1 MIIESIIENIISEML
16 SEASF
21 SETDIPPHFF
31 VVLPLETAIKNGLK
45 DGLLRNFKNY
55 GITDDKRAVA
65 EFVSRRKNAI
75 IILPGKET
83 VESNN
88 ITRFM
93 YDNLDY
99 WLSGDLKNY
108 LRLIGHLD
116 AETREESTQFR
127 FHLMMEIVLGQGID
141 SLILGFT
148 RDEIRA
154 AVDSI
159 VPDKIRNAS
168 HFINLTK
175 KIIKKLNP
183 ESKITF
189 GDIKNMIETIVMRVA
204 RTYSI
209 EGEWMI
215 NSEDLIIP
223 NRSKIIVAATAGE
236 PIFEIE
242 DIEIEDIIKELKS
255 RYSTA
260 VMVPYDFLVKTL
272 TNTWKGGVYFM
283 PSRGGKVPTHQ
294 RRKNKS

>member
-1 MIIESIIENIISEML
+1 MKKMIIESIIENIVSEIL
-16 SEASF
+16 NEASF

-45 DGLLRNFKNY
+45 DGILRNFKNY
-55 GITDDKRAVA
+55 GLTDDKRAMAV
-65 EFVSRRKNAI
+65 FVSRRKNTI

-99 WLSGDLKNY
+99 WLSGDLKNF

-127 FHLMMEIVLGQGID
+127 FHLMMGIVLGQGID
-141 SLILGFT
+141 SLIPEGFT

-154 AVDSI
+154 AVDSV

-189 GDIKNMIETIVMRVA
+189 GDIKNMIETIVMRAA
-204 RTYSI
+204 RGYSN

-223 NRSKIIVAATAGE
+223 SRSKIIVATTAE
-236 PIFEIE
+236 DHIFEIE
-242 DIEIEDIIKELKS
+242 EIIKELKS

-260 VMVPYDFLVKTL
+260 VTVPYGSLVDAL
-272 TNTWKGGVYFM
+272 TNTWRGGAFFM
-283 PSRGGKVPTHQ
+283 PSRGSKVPTHQ

>member
-1 MIIESIIENIISEML
+1 MIIESIIENIVSEIL
-16 SEASF
+16 NEASF

-55 GITDDKRAVA
+55 GITDDKRAV
-65 EFVSRRKNAI
+65 EKFVSRRKNAI

-99 WLSGDLKNY
+99 WLSGDLKNF
-108 LRLIGHLD
+108 LRMIGHLD

-127 FHLMMEIVLGQGID
+127 FHLMMEIVLGQGIH
-141 SLILGFT
+141 SLIPVEFT

-189 GDIKNMIETIVMRVA
+189 GDIKNMIETIVMRAA
-204 RTYSI
+204 RGYSN

-223 NRSKIIVAATAGE
+223 NRSKIIVATTAE
-236 PIFEIE
+236 DRIF
-242 DIEIEDIIKELKS
+242 EIEDIIKELKS

-260 VMVPYDFLVKTL
+260 VTVPYDYLVKAL
-272 TNTWKGGVYFM
+272 TNTWRGGAFFM
-283 PSRGGKVPTHQ
+283 PSRGSKVPTHQ